1 VDIHDKAMSGYK
13 LAMFDFDGTLADSF
27 PFFVSV
33 FNQLAQEY
41 RFKTVDGDEKEYLR
55 SLPARQI
62 MRHVGMPS
70 WKLPLVAQRFI
81 SLMNQQKQDVLPFAG
96 MDEVLRYLHSRK
108 ITLAVVSSNSYENV
122 CRVMGPETS
131 KLFRYFECGASIFGK
146 ASRITKVL
154 KQSGTP
160 CEQALYIGDQ
170 GEDALAA
177 RKAKVAFGAVSWGY
191 ATIASLQAYQP
202 QYVFSSV
209 ADIKEVI
216 GPPYFEDG
224 ECRRRARI

>member
-1 VDIHDKAMSGYK
+1 MSGCK

-41 RFKTVDGDEKEYLR
+41 RFKTVEEDQKEYLR

-62 MRHVGMPS
+62 MRHVGIPS
-70 WKLPLVAQRFI
+70 WKLPVVAQRFTA
-81 SLMNQQKQDVLPFAG
+81 LMKEHKHDIAPFAG
-96 MDEVLRYLHSRK
+96 IEEVLRYLHSRN

-122 CRVMGPETS
+122 CRIMGPDTS

-146 ASRITKVL
+146 ASKITKVL

-202 QYVFSSV
+202 RYVFSSV
-209 ADIKEVI
+209 ADIKKVVE
-216 GPPYFEDG
+216 PPNGEDVKWQNQV
-224 ECRRRARI
+224 RI